1 MSGRGPRQGDNRT
14 LLPREPSW
22 SATDHRRSTAGTLTK
37 SGRRPAGAE
46 RSTGGESHG
55 PAIPGHCAESASGP
69 PKRQTTRPENP
80 TIRRIPADSAP
91 VRRVCD
97 QARRR
102 VSVRITPRA
111 VAGGPRTGVAARR
124 TRPRHRRLLRLRHD
138 RPRRLEHLGVGH
150 RPGRVLTLPR
160 SATASAAHE
169 AGAQAHDAAAPA
181 AAPDRPGA
189 TPASRTDDDAA
200 SPGDHPRT
208 APGARLSRTGHPGP
222 AGAHSGA
229 RAPRATSRPG
239 ARAGPRTLGAAP
251 AIGPRARRPPALPPR
266 RAAPAEGRHVR
277 RHDDAGDHRPRSARD
292 RDPAPPLP
300 LNSP

>member
-1 MSGRGPRQGDNRT
+1 MKY
-14 LLPREPSW
+14 
-22 SATDHRRSTAGTLTK
+22 RRSPDETLTK
-37 SGRRPAGAE
+37 SGRGPAEAE
-46 RSTGGESHG
+46 RSAGAESHG

-69 PKRQTTRPENP
+69 PKRQTTRRENP

-91 VRRVCD
+91 VRHACD

-124 TRPRHRRLLRLRHD
+124 TRPRRRRLLRLRHD
-138 RPRRLEHLGVGH
+138 RPRRFAHLGGGH
-150 RPGRVLTLPR
+150 RAGRVLTHPR
-160 SATASAAHE
+160 TTTASAAHE
-169 AGAQAHDAAAPA
+169 AGAQAHDAEAAA

-200 SPGDHPRT
+200 SPGDDPRT
-208 APGARLSRTGHPGP
+208 APGARLPRTGHPGP
-222 AGAHSGA
+222 AGAHPGA
-229 RAPRATSRPG
+229 RAAGVTSRPG
-239 ARAGPRTLGAAP
+239 ARARAHGHRAAP
-251 AIGPRARRPPALPPR
+251 ARGPRARRPPALPPH